1 MICRQNHTKTLV
13 YLKHFCYDR
22 HLFTHLSPYSPKW
35 FVDKTIVP
43 ITIVFTPLGM
53 ILNLN
58 CRHLV
63 ISKHSS
69 NHCAL
74 FSSNRSWMWTMDIW
88 FIRQT
93 IVHYSIQLQSIPGCE
108 LLTYG
113 DLKTLFKPLCT
124 IQFSYNRSRMWSV
137 DIFLWP
143 SCTSSFPLR
152 RRTSLARHLVFA
164 CRCCCVR
171 WPNFCNSWLNKIE
184 GRFKYNISLGWACL
198 P

>member
-43 ITIVFTPLGM
+43 ITIVFTHLGM

-63 ISKHSS
+63 ISTHSS

-93 IVHYSIQLQSIPGCE
+93 IVHYSIQLQSIQDVKCGHFSLTIMHQFFSLTAPHLFSTTPCLCMS
-108 LLTYG
+108 LLLRKMT
-113 DLKTLFKPLCT
+113 
-124 IQFSYNRSRMWSV
+124 QFLQQLIKQNWR
-137 DIFLWP
+137 
-143 SCTSSFPLR
+143 
-152 RRTSLARHLVFA
+152 
-164 CRCCCVR
+164 
-171 WPNFCNSWLNKIE
+171 
-184 GRFKYNISLGWACL
+184 
-198 P
+198 